1 MEKELVEEPSED
13 DAGLSPLKEK
23 KEETRKGV
31 FFFYSSKKV
40 PARLMDSP

>member
-31 FFFYSSKKV
+31 SYSSKKV
-40 PARLMDSP
+40 PARPMNSP